1 MSAPQSSRRLRNRVH
16 SQLTAL
22 HQGGQ
27 FAVPRSVE
35 RYLSDQLIDEI
46 AHEYRDKCPDAPAHG
61 RAAIIT
67 AGVPGA
73 GKSFAID
80 MLATDHRRIDPDGIK
95 DLILIRLDRA
105 GLLDIR
111 HNHVLADG
119 KPVHPSELAL
129 WVHDAST
136 EAANRVRAVSQR
148 RGENFVME
156 GTLSWTPLIDS
167 YVNDLASDDYERLT
181 IVDIEVPFTL
191 AVEQSKHRWW
201 AAREAGRIVDDVALG
216 GRFIAQAAL
225 EGLYTRQRR
234 VSKCAVNARK
244 LRSDANHAGIE
255 TDLLIVSRTSTG
267 SEYRAWLRP
276 DGDIDP
282 SQGAPLGAVCIK
294 SGAIL
299 TNPTAIGTGVGRSRV
314 YRS

>member
-1 MSAPQSSRRLRNRVH
+1 VSAPQSNRRLRNRVH

-27 FAVPRSVE
+27 LAAPRSVA
-35 RYLSDQLIDEI
+35 RYLSDQLIEEI
-46 AHEYRDKCPDAPAHG
+46 ALEYRRESPDAPAHG

-73 GKSFAID
+73 GKSVAID
-80 MLATDHRRIDPDGIK
+80 MLATDHRRIDPDSIK
-95 DLILIRLDRA
+95 DLILMRLDQA

-111 HNHVLADG
+111 HSHVLADG
-119 KPVHPSELAL
+119 KPVHPSELAM

-136 EAANRVRAVSQR
+136 EAANRVRAVSLR

-167 YVNDLASDDYERLT
+167 YVTDLAADDYERLT
-181 IVDIEVPFTL
+181 IIDVEVPFTL
-191 AVEQSKHRWW
+191 AVEQSTHRWW
-201 AAREAGRIVDDVALG
+201 AAREAGRAVDHVELG
-216 GRFIAQAAL
+216 GRFITQAAL
-225 EGLYTRQRR
+225 ESFYSRQRR
-234 VSKCAVNARK
+234 VSKCAANARK
-244 LRSDANHAGIE
+244 LRTNANNAGID

-267 SEYRAWLRP
+267 REYRAWIRP

-299 TNPTAIGTGVGRSRV
+299 TNPTAIRTGVRRTGAHRS
-314 YRS
+314 